1 MELLVDLSDLEESTD
16 LFIDLIDGSFLKARV
31 IELESYFLVALLLE
45 VLDSFS
51 AVYLICCL
59 NLLG

>member
-16 LFIDLIDGSFLKARV
+16 LFIDLIEGSFLKARV

-51 AVYLICCL
+51 TVYLICCL